1 MTMTEPQPGTPVR
14 LSAGLADL
22 RTRLR
27 ALAGQVEEADRLR
40 AAGNDAGLAAALERL
55 HADCWATTALVFFW
69 NSAVCN
75 RPTVL
80 RP

>member
-1 MTMTEPQPGTPVR
+1 MKTVPT
-14 LSAGLADL
+14 LSKGLAEVKA
-22 RTRLR
+22 RLQ
-27 ALAGQVEEADRLR
+27 ALAGQVEEADLLR
-40 AAGNDAGLAAALERL
+40 AAGNEPGVVAALSRL

-69 NSAVCN
+69 KSAVCN